1 MTKIDTTLIAPCG
14 IYCGRCDIYLAAL
27 TGDTATQEKIAAW
40 LKKHHDVDVSPAQIC
55 CKGCWGPLGE
65 HWSPDCKVLACVKE
79 KGYKTCAECP
89 ESETCE
95 MLQSFYASGDYK
107 SAQQTLERIR
117 EVGVEQWAKEQEAE
131 EQEAAE

>member
-1 MTKIDTTLIAPCG
+1 MA
-14 IYCGRCDIYLAAL
+14 
-27 TGDTATQEKIAAW
+27 EKPSSGESLRGKDW
-40 LKKHHDVDVSPAQIC
+40 DVSVCGLNCAR
-55 CKGCWGPLGE
+55 CKIVEKGECQGCRGPLDK

-117 EVGVEQWAKEQEAE
+117 EVGVEQWAKEQEGAG
-131 EQEAAE
+131 